1 MNRELPSLHGRLLK
15 ITLTVPL
22 NMFQN
27 TQINGLRQVTKLK
40 KLQIEI
46 NVHFYSSKK
55 PVWLH
60 FLNFNLKINHLFS
73 PNISAARQLFYY
85 RLLENREDAKW
96 KKSNIFVKKC
106 FLYYLFPQ
114 KTALHVKVKKIARIR
129 LKSYCFQSS

>member
-40 KLQIEI
+40 KIQIEI

-55 PVWLH
+55 PV
-60 FLNFNLKINHLFS
+60 
-73 PNISAARQLFYY
+73 
-85 RLLENREDAKW
+85 
-96 KKSNIFVKKC
+96 
-106 FLYYLFPQ
+106 
-114 KTALHVKVKKIARIR
+114 
-129 LKSYCFQSS
+129 